1 MPPFGF
7 GDDQIS
13 IFAEIPD
20 LVLPSKQSSYSFALP
35 PPPSPPLP
43 NDPPSFYSPQILMPG
58 AFSEK
63 KSW

>member
-35 PPPSPPLP
+35 PPPLPPFLTTLHLSI
-43 NDPPSFYSPQILMPG
+43 PPKY
-58 AFSEK
+58 
-63 KSW
+63 